1 LTTAPILEVADLTV
15 AYGTNVVVRDVSF
28 ALTGGRIHGLAGE
41 SGCGKSTAA
50 LASIGFPIP
59 GSQRLGGRAIFDGST
74 DLFRLSQRELRRRW
88 GSQIAYVGQDASGAL
103 DPLRRVEYSLAEPMH
118 HHLSLSK
125 AEIHARSLELLA
137 GVGLPAPEECLRR
150 YPHEF
155 SGGQQQ
161 RIALAVAMS
170 CSPAVL
176 ILDEPTTGLDVTTQA
191 MITELIKRLI
201 AETGAAAIAISHD
214 LALLGAFADTIAIM
228 YAGEIVEEGEAADV
242 LTAPRHPYT
251 AALLDAAPQIED
263 TAVVR
268 GIPGLP
274 PPGAVSGRCSYSERC
289 RFRIDRCTTT
299 DPVLEPVADGARRVG
314 CIRTAELGVIDS
326 DRLLGIA
333 SVPLAAA
340 PKPLLTVTDVVC
352 AYGSHHQAVVV
363 KDVSFSVAPGETIG
377 IVGESGSGK
386 STLLRAVAGL
396 HAPLSGEIVL
406 DGESL
411 ARRASQ
417 RTPASRKKLQI
428 VFQNPDSSLNPRH
441 SVRVLIDRPLRLFRP
456 DLDRAARTREASRL
470 LELVRLSSTV
480 LERYPHELSGGQ
492 KQRVALARAF
502 SADPELI
509 LCDEVVSALDVSV
522 QASILELLASLT
534 AERSTAL
541 VFVTHDLAVVRAI
554 ADRICVMRDGLI
566 LETAATESLFSAPSD
581 PYTAELLAAVP
592 RGAGARTTVQ

>member
-1 LTTAPILEVADLTV
+1 VSTAPVLDVTELTV

-28 ALTGGRIHGLAGE
+28 ELTGGRIHGLAGE

-50 LASIGFPIP
+50 LASIGFPAP
-59 GSQRLGGRAIFDGST
+59 GSVRLRGRAVFEGNI
-74 DLFRLSQRELRRRW
+74 DLFSLSQKDLRRRW
-88 GSQIAYVGQDASGAL
+88 GSKISYVGQDASGAL
-103 DPLRRVEYSLAEPMH
+103 DPLRRIEYSLAEPMRF
-118 HHLSLSK
+118 HLSLSK
-125 AEIHARSLELLA
+125 GEIRERSLELLA
-137 GVGLPAPEECLRR
+137 GVGLPAPEECMRR

-170 CSPAVL
+170 CRPSVL

-191 MITELIKRLI
+191 RITELIKRLI

-214 LALLGAFADTIAIM
+214 LALLGAFADTLAIM
-228 YAGEIVEEGEAADV
+228 YAGEIVEEGEASDV

-251 AALLDAAPQIED
+251 AALLDAAPHIDD
-263 TAVVR
+263 TTVVR

-274 PPGAVSGRCSYSERC
+274 PTGAVSGRCAYAERC
-289 RFRIDRCTTT
+289 RVRIDACLTTN
-299 DPVLEPVADGARRVG
+299 PVLETVEGGRLVR
-314 CIRTAELGVIDS
+314 CIRTAELGVIGS
-326 DRLLGIA
+326 DRLLGLRG
-333 SVPLAAA
+333 VPLVRGAKA
-340 PKPLLTVTDVVC
+340 LLTASNVVC
-352 AYGSHHQAVVV
+352 AYGSHNAAVVV
-363 KDVSFSVAPGETIG
+363 RDVSFSVAPGETIG

-386 STLLRAVAGL
+386 STLLRAIAGL

-406 DGESL
+406 EGETL
-411 ARRASQ
+411 AARAAN

-441 SVRVLIDRPLRLFRP
+441 SVRVLIERPLRLFRP
-456 DLDRAARTREASRL
+456 DLDRAGRQRETGRL

-480 LERYPHELSGGQ
+480 LDRYPHELSGGQ

-541 VFVTHDLAVVRAI
+541 VFVTHDLAVVRSI
-554 ADRICVMRDGLI
+554 ADRICVMRGGLI
-566 LETAATESLFSAPSD
+566 VETAPTEALFTSPSD
-581 PYTAELLAAVP
+581 AYTAELLAAVP
-592 RGAGARTTVQ
+592 RGAGTRTAAQ